1 MTYYSIAGLN
11 IESFSL
17 PSCFSPFEI
26 PAAGQTHC
34 TIIKD
39 SDGFSNHSAP
49 RKSFP
54 YDSFIIT
61 ALEDNSWLYT
71 SPEKFLSVSL
81 LVSPDYSQI
90 RVHFPPGD
98 VHDHQDWQLSNLLR
112 VALECLLIRHGRLSL
127 HSACVALDGH
137 AVAFTGHSTVGKS
150 TRAGKWVDHLGAQ
163 WLSGDRPTIACGA
176 TGLTACG
183 VPWDG
188 KEQVFSPMM
197 VPLKAIVEVRRAG
210 FVGARRLNAAQ
221 ARALLM
227 QQCFLPMWDTETA
240 AMAMF
245 LIGSVIRQGVVLRGF
260 CGPDEESAAA
270 LREILYRNPH
280 AIGEEK
286 VDMRIKKDFKLQ
298 KMMDEFMVLPTGDNI
313 NTFNGAVVLNE
324 VSAFIFEQLEKG
336 VSREDLL
343 NLLLGEYDY
352 DTEDLTEANEHLTM
366 ALEAFNEI
374 GVLDA
379 EGEAL

>member
-17 PSCFSPFEI
+17 PSCFAPFETQ
-26 PAAGQTHC
+26 AAGQTHC

-39 SDGFSNHSAP
+39 SDGFSDYSAP
-49 RKSFP
+49 KQSFP
-54 YDSFIIT
+54 HEGFIIT
-61 ALEDNSWLYT
+61 VLEDNSWLYST
-71 SPEKFLSVSL
+71 PANFSPVFLHVS
-81 LVSPDYSQI
+81 SDYSQI
-90 RVHFPPGD
+90 RVYCPPWSSPE
-98 VHDHQDWQLSNLLR
+98 HQQLQMANLLR
-112 VALECLLIRHGRLSL
+112 VALECLLIRHGRLTL
-127 HSACVALDGH
+127 HSACVSLDGQ
-137 AVAFTGHSTVGKS
+137 AVAFTGHSDVGKS
-150 TRAGKWVDHLGAQ
+150 TRAGKWVEHLGAQ
-163 WLSGDRPTIACGA
+163 WLSGDRPTIAVSA

-188 KEQVFSPMM
+188 KEQIFSSAM

-210 FVGARRLNAAQ
+210 FIGARHLNAAQ

-245 LIGSVIRQGVVLRGF
+245 LISSVIRRGVVLRGF
-260 CGPDEESAAA
+260 CGPDEQSAAA
-270 LREILYRNPH
+270 MRDILFGNPH
-280 AIGEEK
+280 AIREEK
-286 VDMRIKKDFKLQ
+286 VDLRIKKGFKLQ
-298 KMMDEFMVLPTGDNI
+298 KMMDEFLILPTGDNI
-313 NTFNGAVVLNE
+313 TSFNGAVVLNE
-324 VSAFIFEQLEKG
+324 VSAFLFEQLEKG